1 MFRDSIISLFILLLV
16 GCSPTYQPTYYE
28 TPSYLSPPNQLPSFE
43 LEDSFYSFDE
53 FTNSI
58 LLHSFEVVDTL
69 SDNFIG
75 KYSLKQIWMT
85 DSDSVAD
92 ITTTIA
98 LNTVAL
104 FSDPN
109 DMFVFE
115 EAEITNYGE
124 VELIPMAFDSKEPT
138 SIYDSALIDV
148 TYLIRIPNEYLGDV
162 KDSGFNVRLTNWEEG
177 EVRRFNVSSEMVN
190 SLTERMLEI
199 LELMVE

>member
-1 MFRDSIISLFILLLV
+1 MFKNNTIKLISLTIVLIIFSSV
-16 GCSPTYQPTYYE
+16 SVYSQT
-28 TPSYLSPPNQLPSFE
+28 PNQLPSFE
-43 LEDSFYSFDE
+43 LEESFYSFDE
-53 FTNSI
+53 FTNNI
-58 LLHSFEVVDTL
+58 LLHSFEVLDTL

-75 KYSLKQIWMT
+75 KYSLKQIWIT
-85 DSDSVAD
+85 DSDSVVD

-104 FSDPN
+104 TQSAEDVFA
-109 DMFVFE
+109 FE

-124 VELIPMAFDSKEPT
+124 VEMYQMEVDFKEPT
-138 SIYDSALIDV
+138 STYDYGLFYV
-148 TYLIRIPNEYLGDV
+148 TYLIEIPNEYLGDV
-162 KDSGFNVRLTNWEEG
+162 MDSGFNVRLTNWEEG

>member
-1 MFRDSIISLFILLLV
+1 MVKHIKLLSLTIFLIIF
-16 GCSPTYQPTYYE
+16 SPVSVYSQT
-28 TPSYLSPPNQLPSFE
+28 LNQLPSFE

-148 TYLIRIPNEYLGDV
+148 TYLIRIPNEYLGDA